1 MMSPTLSVLSKTTS
15 RSCGFIANFYDNVN
29 NMNLHGCYYTN
40 EIMDVTDL
48 LLSIEENRK
57 KLVELGFFSDI
68 PKNEEV
74 THFLSL
80 VFFQL
85 NSVLQKEVDEF
96 YSQYRNDFLVGIQLR
111 TGGKL
116 SDSYES
122 SMFLTEE
129 KLPLAYAFIMEAIR
143 NTTMPNV
150 TVFLSTDSSYVQA
163 DAKKNL
169 PYTVISADM
178 YKIGHSSPERQR
190 QKVLD
195 CTKGAVVDIYLLS
208 KCSVLITTG
217 HSSFGDTANALSLAT
232 TKLHLFV

>member
-1 MMSPTLSVLSKTTS
+1 
-15 RSCGFIANFYDNVN
+15 
-29 NMNLHGCYYTN
+29 
-40 EIMDVTDL
+40 MDVTDL

-96 YSQYRNDFLVGIQLR
+96 YSQYRNDSLVGIQLR

-178 YKIGHSSPERQR
+178 YKFGHSSPERQR

-195 CTKGAVVDIYLLS
+195 CTKRAVVDIYLLS